1 VRAAVADV
9 QALEVGVLQS
19 VALVVVAEARSDLV
33 LASTLNHSLTS
44 LVPANL

>member
-1 VRAAVADV
+1 VRAAFASVHAF
-9 QALEVGVLQS
+9 EVGVLQS

-44 LVPANL
+44 LVAANL